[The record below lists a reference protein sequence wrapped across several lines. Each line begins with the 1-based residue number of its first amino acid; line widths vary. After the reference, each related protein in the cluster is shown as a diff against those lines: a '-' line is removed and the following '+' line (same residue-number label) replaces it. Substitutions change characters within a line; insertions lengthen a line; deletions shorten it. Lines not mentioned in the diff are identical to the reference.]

1 MSSVLFASLALNS
14 IALGA
19 SPLAPSALG
28 SPLQDAKLKGA
39 TVSAIVTDSSAK
51 VLFSMNPDT
60 RVILA
65 SNSKLFTG
73 ALAVLTFP
81 KTGIPLDKIT
91 IEQKSDEVVVSGG
104 GDPLTTASDWRS
116 LADSSFKGKPIR
128 FDSLYGGA
136 TAPGFG
142 PRWQYGDLPNKYGAP
157 VTAFAIDRN
166 AWTLSVT
173 AKDDVEDS
181 ALICALGGTDPLPEA
196 GVKVNR
202 ILTDASSIAT
212 DFDIFESSI
221 DVRGAVVK
229 KTFKEN
235 FALPRPLATISSL
248 LQGGSTADGSDSKT
262 KVLLGSTLRQRLNAM
277 MPPSDNFVAEGLWF
291 RSAREIEPNGPM
303 TFTRAST
310 INNKR
315 LRSWLGI
322 SPAALSLDDGS
333 GLTRTNVSNART
345 IATLLRK
352 MAAHPNQA
360 IWRECMAKPGIGTL
374 AGRLKGVDF
383 IGKTGTLNMVVSLSG
398 YVKRSN
404 RSEVVVSVVVNH
416 FSATPTEVRDLID
429 RFIANVAKLPL

>member
-1 MSSVLFASLALNS
+1 MSSVLLASLV
-14 IALGA
+14 
-19 SPLAPSALG
+19 LG
-28 SPLQDAKLKGA
+28 STPITSSAIGAPLRDAKLQGA
-39 TVSAIVTDSSAK
+39 TISAIVTDSSGK

-65 SNSKLFTG
+65 SNTKLFTG
-73 ALAVLTFP
+73 ALAMLTFP
-81 KTGIPLDKIT
+81 KAGVPLDKIT
-91 IEQKSDEVVVSGG
+91 IEQRADEVVVSGG

-116 LADSSFKGKPIR
+116 LADSSFKGRPIR

-136 TAPGFG
+136 MAPGFG

-173 AKDDVEDS
+173 AKDDSEDS
-181 ALICALGGTDPLPEA
+181 SLICALGGTDPLPEA
-196 GVKVNR
+196 GIKVNR
-202 ILTDASSIAT
+202 IVTDASSIAT
-212 DFDIFESSI
+212 DFDVFGSSV

-229 KTFKEN
+229 KSYKEN

-248 LQGGSTADGSDSKT
+248 LQSDVAADGAHAST

-291 RSAREIEPNGPM
+291 RSAREIEPSGPM
-303 TFTRAST
+303 TFTRASS
-310 INNKR
+310 INNKK
-315 LRSWLGI
+315 LRSWLGV
-322 SPAALSLDDGS
+322 SPGALSLDDGS
-333 GLTRTNVSNART
+333 GLTRTNVSTGRT
-345 IATLLRK
+345 LATLLRK
-352 MAAHPNQA
+352 MTNHPNQA
-360 IWRECMAKPGIGTL
+360 IWRDCMAKPGIGTL

-404 RSEVVVSVVVNH
+404 RTEVVVSVVVNH
-416 FSATPTEVRDLID
+416 FSATPSEVRELID